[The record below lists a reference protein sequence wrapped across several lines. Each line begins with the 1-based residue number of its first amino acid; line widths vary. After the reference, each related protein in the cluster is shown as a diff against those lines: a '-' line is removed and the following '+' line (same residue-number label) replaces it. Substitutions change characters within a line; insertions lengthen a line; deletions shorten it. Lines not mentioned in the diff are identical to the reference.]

1 MIEFLLL
8 LFPIF
13 TLVVVSKLFEKNKFF
28 KTIISFEK
36 YILLLDYHMSKAYD
50 MIYKDRILVYSL
62 EATRIND
69 IEFQV
74 ISKDFAL
81 LVFKFLG
88 PKLKKEF
95 INLYGNEETLL
106 FIVMEYFNARFE
118 DDEIRKRAEQNLVDS
133 NLEIPQ
139 A

>member
-8 LFPIF
+8 LFLISA
-13 TLVVVSKLFEKNKFF
+13 LVVVIKLFEKHKFF
-28 KTIISFEK
+28 KTITSFEK
-36 YILLLDYHMSKAYD
+36 YILLLDYHMNKAYD

-74 ISKDFAL
+74 ITKDFTL

-95 INLYGNEETLL
+95 INFYGNEETLL
-106 FIVMEYFNARFE
+106 FIIMEYFNSKFE
-118 DDEIRKRAEQNLVDS
+118 EDEIRKRAEQNLVDS
-133 NLEIPQ
+133 SLELPQ
-139 A
+139 P